1 MSARTQALPQARARP
16 QWQRRWFN
24 RETGVAWLFILPSV
38 IGFAVFYAVPA
49 VRGLLMSTTNWD
61 LLTTPKSVGLA
72 NYAQLLNDNQFW
84 HSLLVT
90 LYYVLLNI
98 PVQTV
103 LAIAI
108 AVLMDRF
115 TKSTVLRGL
124 LIVPWLMPMVVAGL
138 LFTWLLDPSLGII
151 NTVLQSIG
159 ITNVKFFGSVTQ
171 AMPSVALVNIWRHM
185 GYMALLVF
193 AGLQTIPKPLYEAGA
208 MDGANEWRL
217 FWSITLPL
225 LRPVLVFVIVTSVI
239 GSFQVFDV
247 IAVTTKGGPVDATR
261 VVVWYIYEYAFQR
274 FQMGYATTI
283 SMALFLILVSVSFL
297 QMRMMRAGESEE

>member
-16 QWQRRWFN
+16 QWQRRWIN

>member
-90 LYYVLLNI
+90 VYYVLLNI

>member
-1 MSARTQALPQARARP
+1 
-16 QWQRRWFN
+16 
-24 RETGVAWLFILPSV
+24 
-38 IGFAVFYAVPA
+38 
-49 VRGLLMSTTNWD
+49 VRGLLISTTNWD